1 MRKAAII
8 ATIIASIIFLYTT
21 NIFLNDPI
29 AGSKKDGIHVFNF
42 FMWFTIPIILWVIT
56 YFSAPK
62 TKSLEKS
69 DNFDNLKN
77 ESHLSHLEFNNSSNI
92 DKKESSNLN
101 YMLLAL
107 ISGALSGFGCYL
119 YASVYQ
125 ELTVI
130 DYSGFIPPSAM
141 FISCFMGCILASAGH
156 ALFVKLL
163 PKIGDI
169 IFGFLFAII
178 TFASILGVFKST
190 LPDNDDESFFYL
202 IYGFAIPMHF
212 FPIVVWNTIKPIF
225 IRK

>member
-1 MRKAAII
+1 MITK
-8 ATIIASIIFLYTT
+8 YT
-21 NIFLNDPI
+21 
-29 AGSKKDGIHVFNF
+29 
-42 FMWFTIPIILWVIT
+42 
-56 YFSAPK
+56 
-62 TKSLEKS
+62 
-69 DNFDNLKN
+69 
-77 ESHLSHLEFNNSSNI
+77 
-92 DKKESSNLN
+92 
-101 YMLLAL
+101 LLAL
-107 ISGALSGFGCYL
+107 ISGALSGFGCYS

-141 FISCFMGCILASAGH
+141 FISCFIGCILASAGH

-178 TFASILGVFKST
+178 SFVSILGVFKAT
-190 LPDNDDESFFYL
+190 LPDNDDESYFYL

-212 FPIVVWNTIKPIF
+212 FPIIVWNTIKPIF